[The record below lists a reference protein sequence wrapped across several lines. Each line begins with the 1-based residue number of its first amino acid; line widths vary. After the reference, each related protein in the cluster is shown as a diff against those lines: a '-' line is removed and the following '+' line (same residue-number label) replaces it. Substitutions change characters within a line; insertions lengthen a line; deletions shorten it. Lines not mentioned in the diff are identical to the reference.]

1 MVDLWRT
8 KQDGSIWEGNHNVL
22 FRVKSTCFGVD
33 FAYYSTLSAKTISKS
48 DKIPT
53 FEPNFKIENRR
64 KIGL

>member
-33 FAYYSTLSAKTISKS
+33 FAYFSIKPYPYQIKSLPLTRISK
-48 DKIPT
+48 
-53 FEPNFKIENRR
+53 
-64 KIGL
+64 